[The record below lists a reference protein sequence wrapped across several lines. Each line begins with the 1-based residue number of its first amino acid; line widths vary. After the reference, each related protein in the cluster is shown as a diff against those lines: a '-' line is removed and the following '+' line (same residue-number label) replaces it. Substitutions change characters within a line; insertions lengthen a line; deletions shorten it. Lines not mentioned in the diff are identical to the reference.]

1 MTTTTV
7 LWESTDNHQYSCVY
21 VCVLYNSSSTLKPS
35 VCNELVA
42 NSSSYMRITNKFAFM
57 GNQSSVSDCKTCP
70 LFDQSKCHFL
80 DGISSNRR
88 YYTCKEKKQQHLN
101 KLFLEKCALLIA
113 DSPCTT
119 SASDESLKMECCSK
133 FEDDSL
139 QTYNMMLVDKLP
151 LDIPECVAN
160 GEQVNAKFS
169 KKTKNSE
176 IMSCDDEQCAA
187 AAQKSKKKPAM
198 QASSLPGL
206 FISGRPASLNV
217 KCLSDSKLQSSFRSF
232 WSFRSPRTARSL
244 PNTESATS
252 LNSLTDGRTP
262 WPIPWLEAIFLPEFP
277 NKGQLNEKLFQT
289 SLVKMLFKVKDVVH
303 GSLFE
308 NGILS
313 RGKFSTVYKATLKAY
328 PQTLFALKVQRK
340 STIISENAV
349 RQVKDELKNH
359 QTLSCHP
366 FIAQLYGSWQS
377 RTKIYMV
384 MNYVSGFGDLYE
396 YWRYENLLPP
406 RVIKLWAAEL
416 GIVLDYMHSKNI
428 VYRDLKMENILLNEQ
443 AHIRLVDFGFSKQL
457 DGSRRTNTIC
467 GTLNY
472 MAPEIFSGFGY
483 DCSVDWWSLGVLL
496 HTLAVGEFPF
506 QVSREKIHIAPGYR
520 PPRNLDQSLQRL
532 LLKLLRIN
540 SAERIQSLS
549 AYQKEAYFADVS
561 FEAIIEQ
568 KLSPLEEINIYK
580 NRLIRKRKKELE
592 NLAEEEENLEDYDE
606 EYCKK

>member
-1 MTTTTV
+1 
-7 LWESTDNHQYSCVY
+7 
-21 VCVLYNSSSTLKPS
+21 
-35 VCNELVA
+35 
-42 NSSSYMRITNKFAFM
+42 M

-151 LDIPECVAN
+151 LDIPECVVSN
-160 GEQVNAKFS
+160 GE
-169 KKTKNSE
+169 
-176 IMSCDDEQCAA
+176 
-187 AAQKSKKKPAM
+187 QKSKKKPAM

-277 NKGQLNEKLFQT
+277 NKGQLNEKLFQ
-289 SLVKMLFKVKDVVH
+289 
-303 GSLFE
+303 E

-496 HTLAVGEFPF
+496 HTLVVGEFPF

-549 AYQKEAYFADVS
+549 AYQREAYFADVS

-606 EYCKK
+606 EYCKFLKFDYVS

>member
-1 MTTTTV
+1 MDLVSLTTVSLCGQCPVEEGKNRSHRRKLANNSCLYKSRLNIHDVLSVWHLMTTTTV
-7 LWESTDNHQYSCVY
+7 LWESTDNHQYS
-21 VCVLYNSSSTLKPS
+21 
-35 VCNELVA
+35 
-42 NSSSYMRITNKFAFM
+42 FAFM
-57 GNQSSVSDCKTCP
+57 GNQSSVSDCKACP

-101 KLFLEKCALLIA
+101 KLFLEKCAMLIA

-133 FEDDSL
+133 FEDDLL

-151 LDIPECVAN
+151 LDIPEGVGN
-160 GEQVNAKFS
+160 DEQVNVKFS
-169 KKTKNSE
+169 KKTKDSE

-187 AAQKSKKKPAM
+187 AAQVNKKLNLISYLQQWNANKKSKKKPAM

-232 WSFRSPRTARSL
+232 WSLRSPRTARSL

-262 WPIPWLEAIFLPEFP
+262 WPIPWLEAVFLPEFP
-277 NKGQLNEKLFQT
+277 NKGPLNEKLFQ
-289 SLVKMLFKVKDVVH
+289 
-303 GSLFE
+303 E

-313 RGKFSTVYKATLKAY
+313 RGKFSTVYKARLKAY
-328 PQTLFALKVQRK
+328 PQTLFAMKVQRK

-457 DGSRRTNTIC
+457 DASRRTNTIC

-568 KLSPLEEINIYK
+568 KISPLEEINIYK

-592 NLAEEEENLEDYDE
+592 NLA
-606 EYCKK
+606 

>member
-7 LWESTDNHQYSCVY
+7 LWESTDNHQYS
-21 VCVLYNSSSTLKPS
+21 
-35 VCNELVA
+35 
-42 NSSSYMRITNKFAFM
+42 FAFM

-70 LFDQSKCHFL
+70 LFDQSKCHLL

-119 SASDESLKMECCSK
+119 SASDELLKMECCSK

-151 LDIPECVAN
+151 LDIPECVVAN
-160 GEQVNAKFS
+160 GEQVNVKFS

-176 IMSCDDEQCAA
+176 IMSCDDDDQCAA
-187 AAQKSKKKPAM
+187 TAQVNKKLNLISYLQQWNASKKSKKKPAM

-206 FISGRPASLNV
+206 FISGRPSSLNV
-217 KCLSDSKLQSSFRSF
+217 KCLSDSKLQLSFRSF

-244 PNTESATS
+244 PNTE
-252 LNSLTDGRTP
+252 
-262 WPIPWLEAIFLPEFP
+262 FP
-277 NKGQLNEKLFQT
+277 NKGQLNEKLFQ
-289 SLVKMLFKVKDVVH
+289 
-303 GSLFE
+303 E

-328 PQTLFALKVQRK
+328 PQTLFALKVQKK

-496 HTLAVGEFPF
+496 HTLVVGEFPF

-549 AYQKEAYFADVS
+549 AYQREAYFADVS

-606 EYCKK
+606 EYCKFLKFDYVS